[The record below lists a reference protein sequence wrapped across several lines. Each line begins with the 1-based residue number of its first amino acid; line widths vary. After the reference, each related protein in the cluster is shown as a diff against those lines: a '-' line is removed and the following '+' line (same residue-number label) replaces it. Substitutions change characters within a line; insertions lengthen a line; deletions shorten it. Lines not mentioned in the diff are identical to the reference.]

1 MTDSDWTRISAIGQA
16 AAAIIAA
23 IALVG
28 LYFQLRMTRKS
39 TDLKALQDFVQ
50 NADQREDRLLDA
62 ATNEKRDQAF
72 IEFLNFLETS
82 AGALNGNLFPKTT
95 KKFVRE
101 KVRDSIA
108 TIQGLQPWHVKFEQ
122 AITTDTTFAELA
134 KFMKRNRADIDRVVK
149 MRTALTTANAPEINQ
164 HPGGHIDPTGDG
176 PDPTGPLAA

>member
-1 MTDSDWTRISAIGQA
+1 VTDSDWTRISAIGQA

-62 ATNEKRDQAF
+62 ATDAKQDQAF

-82 AGALNGNLFPKTT
+82 AGALNHDLFPRTT

-108 TIQGLQPWHVKFEQ
+108 TIQGVQTWHIKFEQ
-122 AITTDTTFAELA
+122 AITTDTTFAEIA
-134 KFMKRNRADIDRVVK
+134 KFMRRNRADIERVVK
-149 MRTALTTANAPEINQ
+149 MRAALTATNVPEISPP
-164 HPGGHIDPTGDG
+164 PGV
-176 PDPTGPLAA
+176 